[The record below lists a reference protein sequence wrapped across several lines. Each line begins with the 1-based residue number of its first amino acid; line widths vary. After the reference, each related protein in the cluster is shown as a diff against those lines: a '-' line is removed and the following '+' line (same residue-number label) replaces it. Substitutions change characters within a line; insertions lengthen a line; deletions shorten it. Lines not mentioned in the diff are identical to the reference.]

1 MALPRH
7 VILCRPASAGS
18 LTERTRCFSEVLVP
32 ATCRPAACLLVLLA
46 AACGPVRATS
56 LIGDAE
62 TAVARV
68 RAADGERIA
77 PYETISAEL
86 FLEKAREQRGRAQYG
101 VAEDLARQSLRF
113 AREAADRV
121 GDHGRVAPAPGT
133 APAGNTRPQ
142 PSATPAPEQP
152 APRAP

>member
-1 MALPRH
+1 
-7 VILCRPASAGS
+7 
-18 LTERTRCFSEVLVP
+18 
-32 ATCRPAACLLVLLA
+32 LLVLLA

-56 LIGDAE
+56 VIGEAE

-101 VAEDLARQSLRF
+101 AAEDLARQSLRF

-121 GDHGRVAPAPGT
+121 GDRSRVGPVP
-133 APAGNTRPQ
+133 PEPSIMRPQ
-142 PSATPAPEQP
+142 PGATPPPEQP
-152 APRAP
+152 TPRAP